1 MKKKFIN
8 IVSKCLSVVCVAA
21 ACLVSSCSMDEE
33 SADVT
38 PATPVIKQFVVS
50 VPQFL
55 EKPAFVNDTTTSDI
69 LSTFPTDTTIYMNVV
84 DIISYIGSVN
94 QYVYNSLV
102 EINRSNDKTQNWIS
116 FTEPILGAYT
126 SPGDSRHKQWQLDSN
141 AVRDGVLW
149 DYHLLISDFVENEDA
164 DLRPALEL
172 FYNVDFT
179 KGYMVF
185 SPSDFDRIRFPE
197 KRFGSNVKCEIEFIR
212 GTDKVINK
220 CHLSG
225 LTYKAH
231 ASNINYVGNITLT
244 AEQSGTNIINYSG
257 IADFPYIWFDSPEN
271 KGYSLNFVGA
281 ADATANVA
289 AFFAGL
295 TKNSDESVSMRK
307 LVVDNSAGTFLSNV
321 YSLWLQNVDDA
332 ENLPQEFEAFAN
344 PGFFIEHDY
353 KGCGKSSNNDV
364 VAVTTRAQAL
374 IDQQSSVSPYQNSIY
389 QVEWSK

>member
-1 MKKKFIN
+1 MKRKFFY
-8 IVSKCLSVVCVAA
+8 IVFKCISAFFVAS
-21 ACLVSSCSMDEE
+21 ACLVTSCSMDE
-33 SADVT
+33 ANDDIT
-38 PATPVIKQFVVS
+38 PSTPELKQFVVS
-50 VPQFL
+50 IPHFL

-69 LSTFPTDTTIYMNVV
+69 LSSFPSDTTIYMNVV
-84 DIISYIGSVN
+84 DIISYVCSVN

-102 EINRSNDKTQNWIS
+102 EINRSTDKTQNWIS
-116 FTEPILGAYT
+116 FSEPILGAYT
-126 SPGDSRHKQWQLDSN
+126 SPGDSRHKQWQLDSD
-141 AVRDGVLW
+141 AVRDGEHW
-149 DYHLLISDFVENEDA
+149 DFHLLISDFVENDAA

-172 FYNVDFT
+172 FYNLDFT

-197 KRFGSNVKCEIEFIR
+197 KSFGSNVKCEVEFTR
-212 GTDKVINK
+212 STDKVVNK
-220 CHLSG
+220 CHLTG
-225 LTYKAH
+225 FTTKAH
-231 ASNINYVGNITLT
+231 SSNINYVGNITLT
-244 AEQSGTNIINYSG
+244 AEQSGSNIINYSG

-271 KGYSLNFVGA
+271 KGYSLNFAGS
-281 ADATANVA
+281 ADASLNVA

-307 LVVDNSAGTFLSNV
+307 LIVDNSAGTFLSNI
-321 YSLWLQNVDDA
+321 YALWLQNV
-332 ENLPQEFEAFAN
+332 ENAADLPQEYKAFAN
-344 PGFFIEHDY
+344 PGFFIERNY

>member
-1 MKKKFIN
+1 MKRKFFY
-8 IVSKCLSVVCVAA
+8 IVFKCISAFFVVS
-21 ACLVSSCSMDEE
+21 ACLVTSCSMDE
-33 SADVT
+33 ANDDIT
-38 PATPVIKQFVVS
+38 PATPELKQFVVS
-50 VPQFL
+50 IPHFL

-69 LSTFPTDTTIYMNVV
+69 LSSFPSDTTIYMNVV
-84 DIISYIGSVN
+84 DIISYVCSVN

-102 EINRSNDKTQNWIS
+102 EINRSTDKTQNWIS
-116 FTEPILGAYT
+116 FSEPILGAYT
-126 SPGDSRHKQWQLDSN
+126 SPGDSRHKQWQLDSD
-141 AVRDGVLW
+141 AVRDGEHW
-149 DYHLLISDFVENEDA
+149 DFHLLISDFVENDAA

-172 FYNVDFT
+172 FYNLDFT

-197 KRFGSNVKCEIEFIR
+197 KSFGSNVKCEVEFTR
-212 GTDKVINK
+212 STDKVVNK
-220 CHLSG
+220 CHLTG
-225 LTYKAH
+225 FTTKAH
-231 ASNINYVGNITLT
+231 SSNINYVGNITLT
-244 AEQSGTNIINYSG
+244 AEQSGSNIINYSG

-271 KGYSLNFVGA
+271 KGYSLNFAGS
-281 ADATANVA
+281 ADASLNVA

-307 LVVDNSAGTFLSNV
+307 LIVDNSAGTFLSNI
-321 YSLWLQNVDDA
+321 YALWLQNV
-332 ENLPQEFEAFAN
+332 ENAADLPQEYKAFAN
-344 PGFFIEHDY
+344 PGFFIERNY

>member
-1 MKKKFIN
+1 
-8 IVSKCLSVVCVAA
+8 
-21 ACLVSSCSMDEE
+21 MDE
-33 SADVT
+33 ANDDIT
-38 PATPVIKQFVVS
+38 PSTPELKQFVVS

-69 LSTFPTDTTIYMNVV
+69 LSSFPSDTAIYTNVV
-84 DIISYIGSVN
+84 DVISYVCSVN

-102 EINRSNDKTQNWIS
+102 EINRSTDKTQNWIS
-116 FTEPILGAYT
+116 FSEPILGAYT

-141 AVRDGVLW
+141 AVREGEHW
-149 DYHLLISDFVENEDA
+149 DFHLLISDFVENEVA

-197 KRFGSNVKCEIEFIR
+197 KRFGSNVKCEIEFTR
-212 GTDKVINK
+212 STDKVVNK

-225 LTYKAH
+225 FTTKAH
-231 ASNINYVGNITLT
+231 SSNINYVGNITLT
-244 AEQSGTNIINYSG
+244 AEQSGSNIINYSG

-271 KGYSLNFVGA
+271 KGYSLNFAGS
-281 ADATANVA
+281 ADASLNVA

-307 LVVDNSAGTFLSNV
+307 LIVDNSAGTFLSNI
-321 YSLWLQNVDDA
+321 YALWLQNV
-332 ENLPQEFEAFAN
+332 ENAADLPQEFDAFAN
-344 PGFFIEHDY
+344 PGFFIERDY

-374 IDQQSSVSPYQNSIY
+374 IDQQSLVSPYQNSIY